1 MILSTLAG
9 MLPVAI
15 ALMLG
20 STSSE
25 LISYGEKSSLQQE
38 ACTKVE
44 KLVERKIIIYW
55 KCDQNE
61 NDSRDKNDTWYRA
74 PEPEV
79 IQEPKKPKYK
89 YKDSNICIP
98 GLENISGCDSNS
110 EEGQCPDGSVPFM
123 RQIISLDGDDAG
135 QVIRTFRLCPGESF
149 DPELPEDEF
158 VVEIRVSPEQFRA
171 FPILASDLQS
181 DPEKF
186 SLRNGHSHFWAE
198 TESQTFNSTV
208 LGAQVRVKAIPDGW
222 NWKYGDG
229 TTRNLDF
236 PGEPAPNHT
245 LRDETPTSHS
255 YKETGTYSVGLTTL
269 FRGEFSVD
277 GGPWQSIPGQAA
289 VPSDPIE
296 IDVWRTKKELI
307 ARD

>member
-1 MILSTLAG
+1 
-9 MLPVAI
+9 MLKVLLLVAI
-15 ALMLG
+15 VA
-20 STSSE
+20 SPYFTWSQQDIARSDCNE
-25 LISYGEKSSLQQE
+25 VIEFIEDHGE
-38 ACTKVE
+38 TKKRECRETLPE
-44 KLVERKIIIYW
+44 KDRFYNDNIDERK
-55 KCDQNE
+55 
-61 NDSRDKNDTWYRA
+61 RDKNPSKPLY
-74 PEPEV
+74 E
-79 IQEPKKPKYK
+79 IQYLNPCSVGIEHMR
-89 YKDSNICIP
+89 
-98 GLENISGCDSNS
+98 GCHHNPDAMLC
-110 EEGQCPDGSVPFM
+110 EDGSSPYTRIIRFIEGP
-123 RQIISLDGDDAG
+123 RKGEQIIAHG
-135 QVIRTFRLCPGESF
+135 LCPGEETPPNIP
-149 DPELPEDEF
+149 DAELRQEQ
-158 VVEIRVSPEQFRA
+158 VIVSPSKFRSL
-171 FPILASDLQS
+171 PILASKVKS

-186 SLRNGHSHFWAE
+186 SLRNGNSHFWADAV
-198 TESQTFNSTV
+198 SQNFNISMN
-208 LGAQVRVKAIPDGW
+208 GEPVRVKAIPDGW

-229 TTRNLDF
+229 NTRNLDF

>member
-1 MILSTLAG
+1 MKKIVANSLATIFIFSSFTISEFTAVDAAAAQPDPDCDNYAHILDQRIETKDG
-9 MLPVAI
+9 YCPED
-15 ALMLG
+15 
-20 STSSE
+20 TRTERKPFNERRPE
-25 LISYGEKSSLQQE
+25 LINQQPKQKYDVE
-38 ACTKVE
+38 FVDECTIGLE
-44 KLVERKIIIYW
+44 SFRG
-55 KCDQNE
+55 CDQNPDAARCEDGTAPYTRIIRFIGGPRDGQTMITNGVCPE
-61 NDSRDKNDTWYRA
+61 NNTPIDIQDG
-74 PEPEV
+74 EV
-79 IQEPKKPKYK
+79 IERLIITP
-89 YKDSNICIP
+89 
-98 GLENISGCDSNS
+98 S
-110 EEGQCPDGSVPFM
+110 E
-123 RQIISLDGDDAG
+123 
-135 QVIRTFRLCPGESF
+135 FRS
-149 DPELPEDEF
+149 
-158 VVEIRVSPEQFRA
+158 
-171 FPILASDLQS
+171 FPILGSVLQS
-181 DPEKF
+181 EPQKF
-186 SLRNGHSHFWAE
+186 SLRNGHTHLWAAGE
-198 TESQTFNSTV
+198 TQTFNTDIQGIATT
-208 LGAQVRVKAIPDGW
+208 LRAIPIGW